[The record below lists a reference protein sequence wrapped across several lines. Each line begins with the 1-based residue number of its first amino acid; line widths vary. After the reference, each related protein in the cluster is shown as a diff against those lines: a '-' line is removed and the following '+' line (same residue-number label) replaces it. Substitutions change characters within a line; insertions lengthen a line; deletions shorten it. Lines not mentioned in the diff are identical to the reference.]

1 MKNDPSQKA
10 QADMASVYGEIRLSL
25 MRFASRYFKRPQ
37 EIEDV
42 VQEAFVKVIEAQR
55 KRDIDSPRAYL
66 YRTTRNLALSQLDKS
81 AYKLTDTLGDLLPE
95 SELMHTAT
103 LEQQFESQQRFEL
116 FCRAIRQLPVK
127 CQRVYILR
135 RVYGYSQREIAERMD
150 VSIKTVEAHLTKAI
164 TRCTDY
170 MEAEDAANEASA
182 AKQQVSL

>member
-1 MKNDPSQKA
+1 MKKDNSKK
-10 QADMASVYGEIRLSL
+10 ADMAHVYGEMRLSL

-55 KRDIDSPRAYL
+55 SRSIDSPQAYL

-81 AYKLTDTLGDLLPE
+81 AYKLTDTLGEIMPE
-95 SELMHTAT
+95 SVHLQTPT
-103 LEQQFESQQRFEL
+103 LEEQFESQQRFEQ

-135 RVYGYSQREIAERMD
+135 RVYGFSQKEIAQRLD
-150 VSIKTVEAHLTKAI
+150 VSVKTVEAHLTKAI

-170 MEAEDAANEASA
+170 MDAEDAANESA
-182 AKQQVSL
+182 ATRQQASL